1 VSRLRAAL
9 ALGLAVSAGCIVD
22 MGTSRTPTV
31 PEERIPVPDKYKA
44 DQAPEL
50 VACTVDVPGC
60 QCAPSLDPNLYYCAK
75 DGHWFRYSL
84 NRWYLAFAWDG
95 NWFPTT
101 KADLPKSLVSITPK
115 PEEVKKSREERL
127 KELDKKLEEIDQE
140 KSREDKLKENERKLE
155 ELDRQQQ
162 QPPQGGN

>member
-1 VSRLRAAL
+1 MSRAAL
-9 ALGLAVSAGCIVD
+9 VAGILLAATAGCIVS
-22 MGTSRTPTV
+22 MGTTATPTH

-44 DQAPEL
+44 DHAPEL
-50 VACTVDVPGC
+50 VDCEVDGC
-60 QCAPSLDPNLYYCAK
+60 KRAPELDPNLYYCPK

-101 KADLPKSLVSITPK
+101 KGDLPQGLVAITPK

-127 KELDKKLEEIDQE
+127 KELDKKLEQIDQE
-140 KSREDKLKENERKLE
+140 KSRDEKLKELDRKLE
-155 ELDRQQQ
+155 EIDKQQA
-162 QPPQGGN
+162 PQGGN